1 MHRQKKR
8 LPFKSSLKL
17 TALVTGLFFLLTA
30 TLLLT
35 ACTTTSTS
43 TSTSTSTTSVI
54 SSRPGDSSVQKLP
67 DRSLGELHDYL
78 QVIGKN
84 CSPNDKSELTILNA
98 TSHSLKVELNGM
110 NGVYSLLLEP
120 RRDRTWLINAGTY
133 HVEFNVPGFPPAAAS
148 ALNLESSNKYK
159 WKIIREQPLK

>member
-17 TALVTGLFFLLTA
+17 TVLVAGLFFTLTA

-35 ACTTTSTS
+35 ACTTTTTS
-43 TSTSTSTTSVI
+43 STTSVI
-54 SSRPGDSSVQKLP
+54 SSSPGDSSVQKLP

-78 QVIGKN
+78 QVIGKTA
-84 CSPNDKSELTILNA
+84 SPRDMCELTILNA
-98 TSHSLKVELNGM
+98 TSHSLKIELNGM

-120 RRDRTWLINAGTY
+120 RRDRTWLLNSGTY

-148 ALNLESSNKYK
+148 ALSLESSNKYK